1 MSQTLCFPPR
11 SLNHEKMPSR
21 GGKNHRQSSYD
32 ATTLRGGAVFESWAE
47 GTRTP
52 GNEIPWMRRIWESS
66 GTLRPQIK
74 AWQMTQ
80 QRDQHPSCP
89 LTKPF
94 TQMFCIWRF
103 WGFYEKSNELSWSA
117 QRCQRLE
124 TRMFSTSSFPPL
136 EDRKLE
142 EPHQGQGRGISC
154 LNATACFSKYLKE
167 PGNKSLN

>member
-1 MSQTLCFPPR
+1 MKRCLQ
-11 SLNHEKMPSR
+11 E
-21 GGKNHRQSSYD
+21 GKNHRQSSYD
-32 ATTLRGGAVFESWAE
+32 ATTLGGGVFESWAE

-52 GNEIPWMRRIWESS
+52 GNEIPWMRRIWESL
-66 GTLRPQIK
+66 GTLHPQIK

-117 QRCQRLE
+117 RRCQRLE

-142 EPHQGQGRGISC
+142 AGRASPRAGERDFMFKCNSM
-154 LNATACFSKYLKE
+154 FLKILKGARE
-167 PGNKSLN
+167 